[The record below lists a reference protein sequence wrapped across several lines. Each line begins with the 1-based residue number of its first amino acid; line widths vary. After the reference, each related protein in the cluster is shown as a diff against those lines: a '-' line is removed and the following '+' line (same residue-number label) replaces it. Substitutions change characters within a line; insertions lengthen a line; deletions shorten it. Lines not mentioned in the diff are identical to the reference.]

1 MWFIGAFSFPSCWV
15 LLAIFFAFLRRF
27 SSLGALFV
35 SVLVDFARFFF
46 VFLSVSSK
54 VCLQTCLA
62 ICSTA
67 SRLRWIRTVLLRLRV
82 VNPPPRLHQFPHHG
96 PPLLR
101 NYRRPLRS
109 PSKRRVCHRP
119 FPKLF
124 SSRSLWCWRLFGRTE
139 RQILPAVHL
148 AIPVRLLPR
157 QMCCR
162 LIHQPRLVVA
172 RLLQQVAS
180 LCRRFFLLIR
190 LMVFPWLF
198 VVPRA
203 SQPPVPASSAPS

>member
-1 MWFIGAFSFPSCWV
+1 MACTFPVAGYSNVNHVIHWRVQFSFV
-15 LLAIFFAFLRRF
+15 LGSFSIFFAFLRRF
-27 SSLGALFV
+27 SSLGAVFV

-101 NYRRPLRS
+101 NYRRALRS

-124 SSRSLWCWRLFGRTE
+124 SSRSL
-139 RQILPAVHL
+139 
-148 AIPVRLLPR
+148 
-157 QMCCR
+157 
-162 LIHQPRLVVA
+162 
-172 RLLQQVAS
+172 
-180 LCRRFFLLIR
+180 
-190 LMVFPWLF
+190 
-198 VVPRA
+198 
-203 SQPPVPASSAPS
+203 